1 MAKSGKT
8 FGKHSAKVTHLEGPT
23 EGEVVDAFKQNLVE
37 EKQEEKEA
45 KAKYKTSGPD
55 GFTKLLMEV
64 FELECEPAFKRDFTD
79 PRWPRNEVGEN
90 IKVDRVYFL
99 ALRGPREAKLGF
111 RSLGHD
117 EINGDAKI
125 IIDRIGKNVE
135 EKIVMAK
142 KWTAEQSFYRYFW
155 IREDEEFNYLE
166 GETLAESQ
174 VGQVFFE
181 RFAPLTKKPE
191 FAYKPIGSHMS
202 LVINNPNGEWI
213 R

>member
-1 MAKSGKT
+1 MAKQLGKV
-8 FGKHSAKVTHLEGPT
+8 SMKVTKKGGASESEL
-23 EGEVVDAFKQNLVE
+23 VDEFKQNLEE
-37 EKQEEKEA
+37 EKREEAEA

-79 PRWPRNEVGEN
+79 PRWPRNEKGEN

-111 RSLGHD
+111 RSLGQD

-125 IIDRIGKNVE
+125 IIDRIGKDVD
-135 EKIVMAK
+135 EKVVMAK

-155 IREDEEFNYLE
+155 IRENEEFE
-166 GETLAESQ
+166 DEQAMK
-174 VGQVFFE
+174 VFLE
-181 RFAPLTKKPE
+181 RFEPLTQKPE
-191 FAYKPIGSHMS
+191 FAYNPIGSHMS
-202 LVINNPNGEWI
+202 LVMNNPNGEWI

>member
-1 MAKSGKT
+1 MSKSGKIY
-8 FGKHSAKVTHLEGPT
+8 GKHSAKVTKQGGANES
-23 EGEVVDAFKQNLVE
+23 EVVDAFKQNLE
-37 EKQEEKEA
+37 DEKKEQAEA

-55 GFTKLLMEV
+55 GFTKLLMDV

-111 RSLGHD
+111 RSLGQD

-125 IIDRIGKNVE
+125 IIDRIGKDVKE
-135 EKIVMAK
+135 EIVLAK

-155 IREDEEFNYLE
+155 IRENEKFEDSEVGKVF
-166 GETLAESQ
+166 LA
-174 VGQVFFE
+174 
-181 RFAPLTKKPE
+181 RFSPLTKKPD

-202 LVINNPNGEWI
+202 LVMNNPNGEWI

>member
-1 MAKSGKT
+1 M
-8 FGKHSAKVTHLEGPT
+8 
-23 EGEVVDAFKQNLVE
+23 
-37 EKQEEKEA
+37 
-45 KAKYKTSGPD
+45 
-55 GFTKLLMEV
+55 
-64 FELECEPAFKRDFTD
+64 
-79 PRWPRNEVGEN
+79 
-90 IKVDRVYFL
+90 YFL

-155 IREDEEFNYLE
+155 IREDEEFE
-166 GETLAESQ
+166 DEQAMK
-174 VGQVFFE
+174 VFLE

-202 LVINNPNGEWI
+202 LVMNNDKAEWI